1 VAVVLVDVDSLVQ
14 VLVDLA
20 VVVTETRVVVLLHL
34 ELDKVMVVL
43 DQLVLMN
50 HLAVV
55 VVPVPLVEMDL
66 LM

>member
-14 VLVDLA
+14 VLVDQ
-20 VVVTETRVVVLLHL
+20 VVAVTETRVVVLLHL
-34 ELDKVMVVL
+34 ELDKMMVVL